1 MMPALRQIER
11 IEWRVLGAWRCIDAA
26 TGMPITGPIE
36 VTAPADTQIIRNRS
50 GLHVVNH
57 YGPLAAH
64 SAAFATP
71 PPTPQ
76 GGDLTL
82 TVTLRDPSGF
92 YLARIATIAL
102 PRDARPENSGNAD
115 SVFNPVDVEL
125 YRSAA
130 APLGANWVA
139 LRVALSE
146 RASGDA
152 LGGALMRVRSN
163 GRTLA
168 RGLSDWRGE
177 ALVPVVGVPI
187 TTWSEDEHAVVVT
200 SIDATLEVFFDPTAG
215 GIRTPAADVAAGRA
229 PTAAPAP
236 NPTRAETNPAAARTQ
251 AAIRM
256 TTGQPVALPVTLDL
270 PD

>member
-1 MMPALRQIER
+1 MPALRQIER

-26 TGMPITGPIE
+26 TGMPISEPLE
-36 VTAPADTQIIRNRS
+36 VVAPTQVQIIRNRS
-50 GLHVVNH
+50 GLYVVNRH
-57 YGPLAAH
+57 GPLADH
-64 SAAFATP
+64 STAFTAPPTTP
-71 PPTPQ
+71 PA
-76 GGDLTL
+76 GHLTL
-82 TVTLRDPSGF
+82 AVTLHDPSGF
-92 YLARIATIAL
+92 YLARTATIAL
-102 PRDARPENSGNAD
+102 PRDARPENSSNAD
-115 SVFNPVDVEL
+115 SLFNPVDVEL

-146 RASGDA
+146 QASADA

-187 TTWSEDEHAVVVT
+187 TTWSEDENAVVVT
-200 SIDATLEVFFDPTAG
+200 AIDATLELFFDPTAG
-215 GIRTPAADVAAGRA
+215 GIRTPAVDVAAGRA

-236 NPTRAETNPAAARTQ
+236 DPARAEANPAALQTE
-251 AAIRM
+251 AAIRL
-256 TTGQPVALPVTLDL
+256 TSGQPLALSIKLDL

>member
-1 MMPALRQIER
+1 
-11 IEWRVLGAWRCIDAA
+11 
-26 TGMPITGPIE
+26 
-36 VTAPADTQIIRNRS
+36 
-50 GLHVVNH
+50 
-57 YGPLAAH
+57 
-64 SAAFATP
+64 
-71 PPTPQ
+71 
-76 GGDLTL
+76 
-82 TVTLRDPSGF
+82 VTLHDPSGF
-92 YLARIATIAL
+92 YLARTATIAL
-102 PRDARPENSGNAD
+102 PRDARPENSSNAD
-115 SVFNPVDVEL
+115 SLFNPVDVEL

-146 RASGDA
+146 QASADA

-187 TTWSEDEHAVVVT
+187 TTWSEDENAVVVT
-200 SIDATLEVFFDPTAG
+200 AIDATLELFFDPTAG
-215 GIRTPAADVAAGRA
+215 GIRTPAVDVAAGRA

-236 NPTRAETNPAAARTQ
+236 DPARAEANPAALQTE
-251 AAIRM
+251 AAIRL
-256 TTGQPVALPVTLDL
+256 TSGQPLALSIKLDL